1 MMCIHKVVQQKLHLL
16 QDLQYKSFYA
26 KLVPTVSED
35 QIIGVRMP
43 LLHKMARELI
53 RCGLAEAFL
62 RELPHTYYEENH
74 LHAFIIGEL
83 KSYDK
88 CIAELNRF
96 LPYVDNW
103 ATCDSL
109 RPKCFRG
116 KSELLATEIKRWLD
130 SNDTYSVRFGIE
142 MLMVWYLDEMF
153 EPEYMQR
160 VASLTHENYY
170 VKMMQAW
177 YFSTALVKQFDAAI
191 KYLRD
196 RSLSPWLH
204 NKIIQKATE
213 SRCITAKQ
221 KAYLRDLKR

>member
-1 MMCIHKVVQQKLHLL
+1 
-16 QDLQYKSFYA
+16 
-26 KLVPTVSED
+26 
-35 QIIGVRMP
+35 
-43 LLHKMARELI
+43 
-53 RCGLAEAFL
+53 
-62 RELPHTYYEENH
+62 
-74 LHAFIIGEL
+74 
-83 KSYDK
+83 
-88 CIAELNRF
+88 
-96 LPYVDNW
+96 
-103 ATCDSL
+103 
-109 RPKCFRG
+109 
-116 KSELLATEIKRWLD
+116 
-130 SNDTYSVRFGIE
+130 
-142 MLMVWYLDEMF
+142 MVWYLDEMF

>member
-83 KSYDK
+83 KSSYLMW
-88 CIAELNRF
+88 ITGR
-96 LPYVDNW
+96 PVIH
-103 ATCDSL
+103 CDLS
-109 RPKCFRG
+109 
-116 KSELLATEIKRWLD
+116 A
-130 SNDTYSVRFGIE
+130 
-142 MLMVWYLDEMF
+142 F
-153 EPEYMQR
+153 E
-160 VASLTHENYY
+160 
-170 VKMMQAW
+170 
-177 YFSTALVKQFDAAI
+177 
-191 KYLRD
+191 
-196 RSLSPWLH
+196 
-204 NKIIQKATE
+204 E
-213 SRCITAKQ
+213 SRSYLQQ
-221 KAYLRDLKR
+221 K